1 MVTIPRLELQAAVLS
16 AKIDYTLR
24 RELELSLNRSYFWV
38 DSELVLKYIKNENRR
53 FQVYVGNRVATIRQ
67 LTEPAQWNHI
77 PGEDN
82 PADVISRGQ
91 AVNQLDL
98 TKWFQGPSFLRTYKN
113 ELSVSK
119 IIDLQVPENDPEVKK
134 DSKSVKHITCVTD
147 VSENPID
154 KIVSHFSDWFK
165 IKRIVAWILRL
176 MDKLKH
182 KFVLDKKGK
191 ICG

>member
-1 MVTIPRLELQAAVLS
+1 MSKNKVAPIKMVTVPCLELQAAVLS
-16 AKIDYTLR
+16 GKIDYTLR
-24 RELELSLNRSYFWV
+24 RELELSLNSSYFWV

-91 AVNQLDL
+91 TVNQLDL

-113 ELSVSK
+113 EWSVSK
-119 IIDLQVPENDPEVKK
+119 IIDLQIYLKMIQ
-134 DSKSVKHITCVTD
+134 SKEKFQI
-147 VSENPID
+147 SETYHMCN
-154 KIVSHFSDWFK
+154 
-165 IKRIVAWILRL
+165 
-176 MDKLKH
+176 
-182 KFVLDKKGK
+182 
-191 ICG
+191 

>member
-1 MVTIPRLELQAAVLS
+1 M
-16 AKIDYTLR
+16 
-24 RELELSLNRSYFWV
+24 
-38 DSELVLKYIKNENRR
+38 
-53 FQVYVGNRVATIRQ
+53 YVGNRVATIRQ

-98 TKWFQGPSFLRTYKN
+98 TKRFQGPSFLRTYKN
-113 ELSVSK
+113 EWSVSK
-119 IIDLQVPENDPEVKK
+119 IIDLQIPENDPEVKK

-154 KIVSHFSDWFK
+154 KMSVISQ
-165 IKRIVAWILRL
+165 IGLR
-176 MDKLKH
+176 
-182 KFVLDKKGK
+182 
-191 ICG
+191 